1 VRILVLIGGCLMA
14 LACGTSIAAEA
25 EDAISIAVVPFG
37 FGNSDSRWISEK
49 LSDELADRLEEDE
62 SYAYI
67 PGDDLEDAFDDL
79 GYGDLQH
86 GVPPDAVCEAG
97 ACVNAD
103 LVLYGFV
110 NPVGGG
116 SYQVSYT
123 IAVIASGNNIN
134 PPPQMTE
141 KSNEAVARLAEQ
153 IIGSI
158 DEEIGQRA
166 QESLNQAQYQIDI
179 ENWPMAIMNLKSAIS
194 TDPSLMDARLQLA
207 DIYLKSAVDS
217 VGRAEEVYQ
226 GILEEAPQN
235 SWALAG
241 MGEVMLVRENYQE
254 AKDYFQEAID
264 INPDNASAYLGQAQ
278 AFQALGQVDQAVET
292 FESALAGNPDNLQAR
307 YALGLLY
314 FDLENYE
321 AAIPHLREILQNR
334 PEWNNLRR
342 KLITSYTELGQYG
355 EAADQA
361 EVLLE
366 QDLDNADLVLYTASL
381 EARAGRSTS
390 AINRLEGLIGRTAS
404 RDAYIMLATIYRDI
418 GNRGA
423 MQNVFSRLK
432 SAYPSDPVANYMM
445 GAFYYSSGTQKAQV
459 SDLVPENLPVWRA
472 AIQDL
477 NTAIGYL
484 NQVTGYR
491 ADRASNM
498 VTAAQNAISLCE
510 EKIDRVERY
519 SY

>member
-25 EDAISIAVVPFG
+25 EDAVSIAVVPFG
-37 FGNSDSRWISEK
+37 FGNSDSRWISNK
-49 LSDELADRLEEDE
+49 LADELADRLEEDE
-62 SYAYI
+62 DYAYV
-67 PGDDLEDAFDDL
+67 PRDDLEDAFEEL
-79 GYGDLQH
+79 GYDDLQH

-97 ACVNAD
+97 SCVNAE
-103 LVLYGFV
+103 LVIYGFV

-116 SYQVSYT
+116 SFQVSYT

-134 PPPQMTE
+134 PSPQMTQ
-141 KSNEAVARLAEQ
+141 KSNEAVAVLAEQ
-153 IIGSI
+153 IIDSI
-158 DEEIGQRA
+158 DREIGQRA
-166 QESLNQAQYQIDI
+166 QESLNQALYQIDI

-194 TDPSLMDARLQLA
+194 TDPSLMEARLRLA
-207 DIYLKSAVDS
+207 DIYLRSEVDS
-217 VGRAEEVYQ
+217 VSRAEEVYQ
-226 GILEEAPQN
+226 EILQEDQEN
-235 SWALAG
+235 SRALAG
-241 MGEVMLVRENYQE
+241 MGEVMLARGNYEE
-254 AKDYFQEAID
+254 AKDYFQQAID
-264 INPDNASAYLGQAQ
+264 INPDNATAYLGQAQ

-292 FESALAGNPDNLQAR
+292 FETALAGNPDNLQAR

-321 AAIPHLREILQNR
+321 AAIPHLTEILQVK

-361 EVLLE
+361 QVLLQ
-366 QDLDNADLVLYTASL
+366 QDPDDTDLVLYTARL
-381 EARAGRSTS
+381 EARAGRTTS
-390 AINRLEGLIGRTAS
+390 AINRLEDLIGRTAS

-432 SAYPSDPVANYMM
+432 SAYPRDPVANYMM
-445 GAFYYSSGTQKAQV
+445 GAFYYASGTQKAQV
-459 SDLVPENLPVWRA
+459 SDLVPDNVPVWQS

-491 ADRASNM
+491 ADRAANM
-498 VTAAQNAISLCE
+498 AEAARNAISLCE